1 MSVAIFET
9 SQKMESISL
18 KKESIYQFENSS
30 VQEDWEVSLVEKF
43 GLTQATILTAV
54 LKGSI
59 FLIGIAIMG
68 VLEPRT
74 LIPVCGSGQAPN
86 VQIYQF
92 PLWPHIE
99 AYTDYRDL
107 YLPCLISP
115 FLSGHGPYH
124 LNTIVYN
131 YPPLFLYLI
140 SAFALIANTV
150 WLPAFPL
157 VLLDILTV
165 IPLYLIAKEFVF
177 RGNSKLAFV
186 VALFWA
192 ANPINLFYNDLMW
205 LNTAPTTFFLI
216 AALYLFLKQRWV
228 YSALALAISTGF
240 KQISVII
247 FPILLIFLWKA
258 TGFSRKLAVYTFAYV
273 ASLLLI
279 SAPYVFTDTQN
290 YFWSLN
296 FPIFGIPKN
305 ALPITQPTF
314 SASLS
319 QPVRI
324 TTFFGFLSNNMAN
337 LVTKSYEYLDYVL
350 AAAFAILL
358 VYLVIESVSWP
369 AKLRGSASI
378 VHSLRNFVVNSK
390 VKRTLQ
396 PNEILAFCLTALL
409 IFLALF
415 GRGVYKYYF
424 ASITPLGLP
433 MFRYKFGAAIFEVFS
448 IVVLLVPREATP
460 WMAILLLTF
469 LPRMLEP

>member
-1 MSVAIFET
+1 MTV
-9 SQKMESISL
+9 L
-18 KKESIYQFENSS
+18 
-30 VQEDWEVSLVEKF
+30 
-43 GLTQATILTAV
+43 

-59 FLIGIAIMG
+59 FLIGIAIIG

-74 LIPVCGSGQAPN
+74 IIPACGSNLPAN
-86 VQIYQF
+86 LQIYQF

-115 FLSGHGPYH
+115 FLSGHGAYT
-124 LNTIVYN
+124 LGTIVYN

-140 SAFALIANTV
+140 SGFAAIANVV

-157 VLLDILTV
+157 VLFDILTA

-186 VALFWA
+186 VAMFWA

-205 LNTAPTTFFLI
+205 LNTAPTTFFLVL
-216 AALYLFLKQRWV
+216 ALYLFLKQRWV
-228 YSALALAISTGF
+228 YSSLALAISTGF

-258 TGFSRKLAVYTFAYV
+258 TGFSRKLIIYAVAYV
-273 ASLLLI
+273 ASLLVI
-279 SAPYVFTDTQN
+279 SAPYVFTETQN

-305 ALPITQPTF
+305 APNTQPVF

-324 TTFFGFLSNNMAN
+324 TTFFGYLSSSMAN
-337 LVTKSYEYLDYVL
+337 FVTKSYQYLDYVL
-350 AAAFAILL
+350 AFAFGILL
-358 VYLVIESVSWP
+358 TYLVIESVSWP
-369 AKLRGSASI
+369 SARRDKASVIPSQADSKRSGSVISRI
-378 VHSLRNFVVNSK
+378 RTFLLNSK
-390 VKRTLQ
+390 VKRSFQ
-396 PNEILAFCLTALL
+396 PNEILVFCLTALL

-433 MFRYKFGAAIFEVFS
+433 LFRYKFGAAIFEVFS
-448 IVVLLVPREATP
+448 IVLRLVPREASP
-460 WMAILLLTF
+460 WMAILLVTF